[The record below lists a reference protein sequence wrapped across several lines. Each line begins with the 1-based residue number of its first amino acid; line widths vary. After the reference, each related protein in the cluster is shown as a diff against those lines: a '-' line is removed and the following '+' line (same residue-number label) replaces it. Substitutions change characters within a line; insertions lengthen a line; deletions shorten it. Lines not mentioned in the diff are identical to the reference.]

1 MRKTLGLFVVLL
13 ALGFA
18 AETVTFDANWASNP
32 LFNVVSESRAGIDI
46 IFSMH
51 EMVIDEQ
58 MIDGVAMKSFG
69 VPGVFLPYEGVPNLN
84 GACRYVALPQG
95 AQAKVTI
102 LDARTQVYH
111 NVEVAPAPNYPLEVD
126 DSPLKYEK
134 NMAIYSR
141 NAYWPSSP
149 VKLSRPMKIRG
160 VDVVKVGVIPFQ
172 YNPVTKELIVYKD
185 IRFRID
191 FIGGNG
197 HFGEDR
203 LRSRFWEPILQGH
216 LLNYTSLPRI
226 DFYAPE
232 RINNRAGYE
241 YIIIVPDDATFEAWG
256 DTIKAW
262 RKLQG
267 ISSEVYTLTEVG
279 GSTKEAIKNFLENA
293 YNTWN
298 PAPVAFL
305 LLSDYP
311 SSGMDVYGITSNVI
325 THPYGYAAYA
335 SDNWYADFDN
345 DTLPELDHGRIC
357 AQSEAQLS
365 IMVNKFLSYER
376 NPYTAANFYDEPL
389 CAAGWQTARWFQM
402 CVEVCRGFWDNTLGK
417 TPETQYNIYI
427 GSPSPGC
434 DWSTRQ
440 GTAVV
445 VAYWNAL
452 GYIPLTNPYDAGYWD
467 SGSAAGI
474 NAVINSGTFFLQ
486 HRDHGS
492 ETGWGEPDYQSSDL
506 DGLTNDMFL
515 YVNSTNC
522 LTGRYHWS
530 GECFTEK
537 FHRITHGAL
546 GVNAASSVSMSF
558 ANDTYIWGMFD
569 SYWPFFDP
577 GYPLADMTGYPNLR
591 PCQAMTS
598 GKYYHEVMWFPDS
611 AGAGGYRTLTHGLF
625 HHHGDAFNT
634 LYSEIPQNLNV
645 SHAASLT

>member
-51 EMVIDEQ
+51 EMVIEEQ
-58 MIDGVAMKSFG
+58 EIDGIPMKSFG
-69 VPGVFLPYEGVPNLN
+69 VPAVFLPAPGAPNLN

-172 YNPVTKELIVYKD
+172 YNPVTN
-185 IRFRID
+185 
-191 FIGGNG
+191 IGGNG

-452 GYIPLTNPYDAGYWD
+452 GYIPLTNPYDA
-467 SGSAAGI
+467 
-474 NAVINSGTFFLQ
+474 
-486 HRDHGS
+486 
-492 ETGWGEPDYQSSDL
+492 
-506 DGLTNDMFL
+506 
-515 YVNSTNC
+515 
-522 LTGRYHWS
+522 
-530 GECFTEK
+530 
-537 FHRITHGAL
+537 AL
-546 GVNAASSVSMSF
+546 V
-558 ANDTYIWGMFD
+558 
-569 SYWPFFDP
+569 
-577 GYPLADMTGYPNLR
+577 R
-591 PCQAMTS
+591 
-598 GKYYHEVMWFPDS
+598 
-611 AGAGGYRTLTHGLF
+611 
-625 HHHGDAFNT
+625 
-634 LYSEIPQNLNV
+634 
-645 SHAASLT
+645 